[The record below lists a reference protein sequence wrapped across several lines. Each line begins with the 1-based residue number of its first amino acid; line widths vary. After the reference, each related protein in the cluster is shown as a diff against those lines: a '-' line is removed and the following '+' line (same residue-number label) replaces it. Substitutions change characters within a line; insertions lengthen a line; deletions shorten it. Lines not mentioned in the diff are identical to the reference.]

1 MARGR
6 KNKEYLNLTI
16 ENELL
21 DELDNDL
28 YIDYQIDTDKEE
40 EISITGDKWDLVDDM
55 EEFDV

>member
-1 MARGR
+1 MTRGR